1 MKPHKNPVAQTAAEF
16 PNIFARLLAE
26 GVIRLL
32 QRKKRLAERTE
43 QSVSTG
49 VSTTQEDLHD
59 AQ

>member
-1 MKPHKNPVAQTAAEF
+1 MKPQKNPVAQATTDF
-16 PNIFARLLAE
+16 PDIFARLLAE

-32 QRKKRLAERTE
+32 QRKKGLAERTE

-49 VSTTQEDLHD
+49 VLTTQEDLHD